1 MPDLTAMD
9 LEARDLSPTLP
20 NRLTDHALKFF
31 SRALFTVALV
41 AAGATVVIF
50 ALTVGVVGSP
60 LIFVA
65 IVALALKR
73 RRGERQGGAAELPAV
88 G

>member
-1 MPDLTAMD
+1 
-9 LEARDLSPTLP
+9 
-20 NRLTDHALKFF
+20 
-31 SRALFTVALV
+31 
-41 AAGATVVIF
+41 VIF